1 MRRPS
6 LPIPLVRCFLDGRE
20 SDPARAVRYIPLS
33 EFDLWKHL
41 MESRHG
47 RRIQLDE
54 VSLWVP
60 ETPELWSS
68 VSDPDLLEPV
78 LRVRFERP
86 GPQGFPVPVE
96 RFLAAETYPEAQ
108 QALLRHFGG
117 GGREL
122 VATPGYFVPHG
133 AERREA
139 V

>member
-6 LPIPLVRCFLDGRE
+6 PPIPLVRCYLDGRE
-20 SDPARAVRYIPLS
+20 TDPARAVRYIPLG

-47 RRIQLDE
+47 RRIDVDE
-54 VSLWVP
+54 VSVWVP

-68 VSDPDLLEPV
+68 VSDADTLDPV
-78 LRVRFERP
+78 LRIHFERP

-96 RFLAAETYPEAQ
+96 RFLPAETYPQAQ
-108 QALLRHFGG
+108 EALLSHFEARYRHV
-117 GGREL
+117 
-122 VATPGYFVPHG
+122 VATPGYFVAH
-133 AERREA
+133 AVERLEA